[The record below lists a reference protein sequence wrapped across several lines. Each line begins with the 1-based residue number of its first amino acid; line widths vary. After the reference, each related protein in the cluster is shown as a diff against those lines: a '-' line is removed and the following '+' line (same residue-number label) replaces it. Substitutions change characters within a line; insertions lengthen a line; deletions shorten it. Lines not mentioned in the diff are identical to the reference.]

1 MATLLLIDDSDV
13 HRAEIRAAIARAGLF
28 ERVLEARDGLT
39 GLRLLLAER
48 VDLVLCDLELPGL
61 DGEKL
66 LAVKSQTPG
75 GESTPFVFLTGSTD
89 LARRARLLEHGAS
102 DAIGKPFHPAE
113 LVARLALHLKVR
125 RLQSELML
133 KNATLERFSTIDPL
147 TGLRTRHYA
156 MELLRYEYLRARRYR
171 LPLAVMMA
179 DLDHFKAVNDSHGH
193 LTGDAVL
200 RGVAGLLLDATRET
214 DVAARY
220 GGEELLVVLL
230 HNGSTGARVM
240 AERWRESVGRR
251 CFEGPEGQLASVTI
265 SAGLAELDPEMD
277 APEALLAAADR
288 ALYRAKQN
296 GRDRVELATPG
307 S

>member
-1 MATLLLIDDSDV
+1 VATLLLIDDSNA
-13 HRAEIRAAIARAGLF
+13 HRAEIRSAITKAGLF
-28 ERVLEARDGLT
+28 ERVLEAADGLS

-66 LAVKSQTPG
+66 LAVKSQAPG
-75 GESTPFVFLTGSTD
+75 GEAPPFVFLTASTD

-113 LVARLALHLKVR
+113 LVARLALHLKLR
-125 RLQSELML
+125 KLQSELLL
-133 KNATLERFSTIDPL
+133 KNATLERLSTLDAL

-156 MELLRYEYLRARRYR
+156 MEFLRYELLRARRYR

-179 DLDHFKAVNDSHGH
+179 DLDHFKAINDGFGH

-200 RGVAGLLLDATRET
+200 RDVAGLLLRVTRRT

-230 HNGSTGARVM
+230 HNTSAGGRVL
-240 AERWRESVGRR
+240 AERWRESVAKTR
-251 CFEGPEGQLASVTI
+251 FEGPEGQQARVTV
-265 SAGLAELDPEMD
+265 SAGLAELGPEMD
-277 APEALLAAADR
+277 GPEALVAAADR

-296 GRDRVELATPG
+296 GRNRVEL
-307 S
+307 

>member
-1 MATLLLIDDSDV
+1 MATLLLIDDSDA
-13 HRAEIRAAIARAGLF
+13 HRAEIRAAIARAALF

-66 LAVKSQTPG
+66 LAVKSQAPG
-75 GESTPFVFLTGSTD
+75 GEGTPFVFLTGSTD

-133 KNATLERFSTIDPL
+133 KNATLERLSSIDPL
-147 TGLRTRHYA
+147 TRLRTRHYA
-156 MELLRYEYLRARRYR
+156 MEFLRYELLRARRYR
-171 LPLAVMMA
+171 LPLSVMMA

-230 HNGSTGARVM
+230 HNGSEGARVM
-240 AERWRESVGRR
+240 AERWRESVAKSR
-251 CFEGPEGQLASVTI
+251 FEGPEGQPASVTI
-265 SAGLAELDPEMD
+265 SAGLAELGPDMD
-277 APEALLAAADR
+277 APEALIAAADR

-296 GRDRVELATPG
+296 GRDRVELG
-307 S
+307 